1 MKVAEEWCRRE
12 HNIENPVCQVTDNA
26 IVIPVVNHLCHFC
39 HQLFCSIEQAFQKEA
54 KLVMP

>member
-26 IVIPVVNHLCHFC
+26 IVIPVVNHLCH
-39 HQLFCSIEQAFQKEA
+39 QLFCSIEQAFQKEA